1 MSQGKVYFELQDN
14 KYCVGY
20 DYSKGGSCCGAQMLC
35 DIWIGLEKVRSDGD
49 RYYKILS
56 RTSDAFSKEVKLAAF
71 KAFDDY
77 LKDKKYLENGNWS
90 AGILMMLDYVK
101 MRGNNRTGYF
111 TREYCEWAQ
120 WDTDGIAVKNP
131 NSAFYIQLWTRYVT
145 KQKVSPH
152 YVINDVVD
160 VTNEMLSNESA

>member
-1 MSQGKVYFELQDN
+1 MSQGKVKFDFKED

-20 DYSKGGSCCGAQMLC
+20 DYSKGGSCCGAEMLC
-35 DIWIGLEKVRSDGD
+35 DIWIGKEKTRSDGTS
-49 RYYKILS
+49 YFKLLS
-56 RTSDAFSKEVKLAAF
+56 RTSDDFSKEVKLEAF
-71 KAFDDY
+71 KAFDNCIKNGDY
-77 LKDKKYLENGNWS
+77 KSNWS

-111 TREYCEWAQ
+111 TREYCEWSG
-120 WDTDGIAVKNP
+120 WNTDGIAVKNP
-131 NSAFYIQLWTRYVT
+131 NSSFYVQLWTRYVT

-152 YVINDVVD
+152 YVISDVVD